1 MNIFRQLRWK
11 LTLSYTLV
19 TVSALLVVILVMGG
33 LFFTRVFLPN
43 NYLSPE
49 MLIEFLREQDV
60 KVWSHILSQSPVDM
74 ELIKLALNSS
84 SGTITSKSF
93 LRIGAVEFSA
103 RTVASLRWL
112 VVGPDGTLLGKF
124 DPYFLPKSAVG
135 QPLEFNQLKGL
146 EAPLQAALVGETN
159 SERLYTI
166 FEPNNKFLIALP
178 IPNPNSEGDNPVL
191 GVIVVLFES
200 FPTQSDIP
208 WIILNIAGKSLLFF
222 ILGTGLMGAVFGAFN
237 ANGIVTRFKR
247 LSTITDAWSLGDFS
261 RFIEDTVGDEI
272 THFAVRLNNMAR
284 QLQSLLRRRQ
294 EVAVAEERNRLARDL
309 HDSAKQQAL
318 AASFQLG
325 TALTLYDRDPP
336 GAKEHLLE
344 AEKLVDSV
352 RKELTNLVH
361 ELRLQSVEGQD
372 FSELLNEYTLD
383 WSQRSGIDLDIN
395 TERNGKLS
403 VETRESLFRITQEAL
418 ANIARHSAATR
429 AEIFLD
435 YGPDFVTLK
444 ITDDGCG
451 FDVNVQHSGLGLYSM
466 RERAE
471 ILDGSFSIESSP
483 DQGTQIVV
491 TLPKEDERR
500 LNHG

>member
-1 MNIFRQLRWK
+1 MNIFRKLRWK

-33 LFFTRVFLPN
+33 LVFARVFLPN

-49 MLIEFLREQDV
+49 MLVEILQEQDT
-60 KVWSHILSQSPVDM
+60 KVWTHILSQSPVDM
-74 ELIKLALNSS
+74 ELIELALTKS
-84 SGTITSKSF
+84 SGIITSRIF

-112 VVGPDGTLLGKF
+112 VVGADGTLLGKF
-124 DPYFLPKSAVG
+124 DPYFLPKSVIG
-135 QPLEFNQLKGL
+135 KPLDVNQLKGL
-146 EAPLQAALVGETN
+146 EAPLKAALAGETN
-159 SERLYTI
+159 TKRLYTI
-166 FEPNNKFLIALP
+166 FEPNNKFLLAIPIA
-178 IPNPNSEGDNPVL
+178 NTTSEGDNPVL
-191 GVIVVLFES
+191 GVIIILFES
-200 FPTQSDIP
+200 FPTRSDIP

-237 ANGIVTRFKR
+237 ANGIVIRFKR
-247 LSTITDAWSLGDFS
+247 LSAITDAWSLGDFS
-261 RFIEDTVGDEI
+261 SFIEDSVGDEI
-272 THFAVRLNNMAR
+272 TQFSFRLNNMAR

-325 TALTLYDRDPP
+325 TALTLCDRDPS

-344 AEKLVDSV
+344 ADKLVDSV
-352 RKELTNLVH
+352 RKELTNLVN

-383 WSQRSGIDLDIN
+383 WSQRSRIDLDIHVDGN
-395 TERNGKLS
+395 DELS
-403 VETRESLFRITQEAL
+403 LETRESLFRITQEAL
-418 ANIARHSAATR
+418 ANIARHSAATH
-429 AEIFLD
+429 AELFLD
-435 YGPDFVTLK
+435 YGPDFVILK
-444 ITDDGCG
+444 IKDDGCG
-451 FDVNVQHSGLGLYSM
+451 FDTNVRHRGLGLNSM

-471 ILDGSFSIESSP
+471 VLDGSFSIESGS

-491 TLPKEDERR
+491 TLPKEMR
-500 LNHG
+500 GG